1 MRFRL
6 RLLKITRSKPYSV
19 PSPSLSTVFSYT
31 LPSLHVQSCQ
41 SVTSQSVI
49 DFIPLSL
56 LRKGLNGIGIRP
68 LATSNSHRMSP
79 CVSNGVN
86 CSTLPDAWSGS
97 HWGFSHWN
105 RLRRHLP
112 TSCGILWNHF
122 GENINFKLPKS
133 SVWAFCFYYFFMN
146 KFWKSEV
153 NVLPSVSPKQIV
165 QARKASWFRC
175 SSVLHPLFCQWN
187 AFRNFL
193 NKIRPGIP
201 WTPRAGSRSDMV
213 QRSNMD
219 CGEMWRVGPRSLAMQ
234 WGALVPMTSPNSATS
249 PLP

>member
-1 MRFRL
+1 MDSSG
-6 RLLKITRSKPYSV
+6 I
-19 PSPSLSTVFSYT
+19 PSEVLATSGIIWHSMLMTCVSGFGFWKSPGQNHTAF
-31 LPSLHVQSCQ
+31 PLHLHSFQLVQSISIMSIRNVAICNRFHP
-41 SVTSQSVI
+41 SS
-49 DFIPLSL
+49 
-56 LRKGLNGIGIRP
+56 RKGLNGIGIRP

-133 SVWAFCFYYFFMN
+133 SVWSFCFYYFFMN

-201 WTPRAGSRSDMV
+201 
-213 QRSNMD
+213 
-219 CGEMWRVGPRSLAMQ
+219 
-234 WGALVPMTSPNSATS
+234 
-249 PLP
+249 